1 MNSAF
6 LSFHVLI
13 FFLGI
18 KYPFYGVQWH
28 PEKVTHE
35 TVQNL
40 DIPKSPEAVYLS
52 NLMGKF
58 FIDEASKN
66 QHQFSSTEVE
76 ENLLIKN
83 YDEVYTGDY
92 GRIGSCYVF

>member
-6 LSFHVLI
+6 VSFRFLI

-40 DIPKSPEAVYLS
+40 DIPKSSEAVCLS

-66 QHQFSSTEVE
+66 QHQFSSTVQE
-76 ENLLIKN
+76 ESLLIKN

-92 GRIGSCYVF
+92 GRIGSSFVF